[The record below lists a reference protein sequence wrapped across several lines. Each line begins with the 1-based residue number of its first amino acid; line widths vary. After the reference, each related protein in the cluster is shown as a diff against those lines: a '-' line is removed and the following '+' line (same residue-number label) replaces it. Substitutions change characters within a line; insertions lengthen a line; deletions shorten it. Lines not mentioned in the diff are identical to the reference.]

1 MSDRPYLRRES
12 SGAVLLQIWVQPGAA
27 RSGFAGLHGDRLKI
41 RICAPPVDGK
51 ANEELVRFLSKA
63 LGLPRSQVEVS
74 AAASARGKTVR
85 LEGADEKILSEQL
98 P

>member
-74 AAASARGKTVR
+74 AGASARGKTVR